1 MTCAQAEEIEL
12 DAQIFELEKKRANI
26 RKKIAGKG
34 ARSFQPKVKA
44 ERAPTTVPMS
54 PEVIDLTD

>member
-1 MTCAQAEEIEL
+1 MEL
-12 DAQIFELEKKRANI
+12 DAQILELEKKKANI
-26 RKKIAGKG
+26 QKKRARKR

-44 ERAPTTVPMS
+44 ERAPTTVPMT